1 MKKALQLTEE
11 DFLAN
16 PTLKKD
22 FVNSYLRLLQSL
34 KPEDWEKSQGLSW
47 MKFPACRTWTIQ
59 L

>member
-34 KPEDWEKSQGLSW
+34 KPEDWEKSQG
-47 MKFPACRTWTIQ
+47 FRG
-59 L
+59 